1 MKTTRR
7 AFVGNAIMAGL
18 ATRFLPTDIA
28 KLPLAFSTLGCPQW
42 PWPQI
47 LEFASAKGFAA
58 IELRGILGDLDLPAR
73 PEFAPDK
80 IADVKKELAA
90 HGLKVSDLGSSSE
103 LHHTDDAKRA
113 HEIADAKR
121 FIDLAEKLES
131 PYVRVFGNKVEG
143 PRDESIHRVASGLR
157 ELALYAAPRNVTVII
172 ESHGDFVTSP
182 LLKQVLTE
190 ADHPNGLL
198 LWDAHH
204 TFVDGHEEPEF
215 TVRELGRWI
224 KHTHLKDSVVSNGE
238 RQYVLTG
245 KGDVPVR
252 RQMQALAGIGYKGYF
267 CFEWE
272 KLWHPDIAEPEV
284 AIADF
289 ARVVPAYLQKPKSS

>member
-7 AFVGNAIMAGL
+7 AFVGNAIMTGL
-18 ATRFLPTDIA
+18 ASRFLPADVA
-28 KLPLAFSTLGCPQW
+28 KLPLAFSTLGCPKW

-121 FIDLAEKLES
+121 FIDLAEKLEA
-131 PYVRVFGNKVEG
+131 PYV
-143 PRDESIHRVASGLR
+143 
-157 ELALYAAPRNVTVII
+157 
-172 ESHGDFVTSP
+172 
-182 LLKQVLTE
+182 
-190 ADHPNGLL
+190 
-198 LWDAHH
+198 
-204 TFVDGHEEPEF
+204 
-215 TVRELGRWI
+215 
-224 KHTHLKDSVVSNGE
+224 
-238 RQYVLTG
+238 
-245 KGDVPVR
+245 
-252 RQMQALAGIGYKGYF
+252 
-267 CFEWE
+267 
-272 KLWHPDIAEPEV
+272 
-284 AIADF
+284 
-289 ARVVPAYLQKPKSS
+289 